1 MRIGLLEYTETEQP
15 LSTWLVTLLLIV
27 QAATAV
33 AMPRTAPAAVQLAPG
48 SSVAIISHYG
58 KLPPLVQKSVAR
70 QIALWQPR
78 SSARKA
84 SDTDVWSNLKLF
96 GKAAPA
102 APSQPTRRQLPDA
115 ASQLFIASLK
125 LALQHRLRVDTLP
138 ASGISA
144 GTITRAAIIGILN
157 GHTAESVLVPVMTT
171 VVLSERAQLRANLWA
186 MVSIFTLGSGE
197 DGAQLREQKVY
208 CCGTY
213 AAPRVM
219 FGTAYLK
226 TRTAVLARACW
237 QAASMAVSSI
247 EMRHPSP
254 FATPGVTIAIT
265 PIAAPPT
272 ADLLVFANTGRR
284 VVPAGI
290 KGLPVDA
297 SPYFNLDLQ
306 PFQEKNLISTDKCAR
321 YMASKKFQLS
331 SLWNGITPDLDR
343 VVQIGRL
350 LHVRLVFLSRIVD
363 LESSSGTDRRGL
375 PADSAYARSVGYL
388 IDAST
393 GHLLWAEAGTAAMR
407 SGVNLIGG
415 HSNLNVIIEDAER
428 FALSALN
435 RKFQLY
441 KNQFVTGRPL
451 LDVSP
456 ANAVDG

>member
-15 LSTWLVTLLLIV
+15 LSTWLTTLLLIV

-33 AMPRTAPAAVQLAPG
+33 AMPRTAPAAVHLAPG
-48 SSVAIISHYG
+48 SSVAIISQFD
-58 KLPPLVQKSVAR
+58 KLPPRVQKTVTR
-70 QIALWQPR
+70 QIALWQPH
-78 SSARKA
+78 SSVDKT
-84 SDTDVWSNLKLF
+84 SDNDSWSNLKLF
-96 GKAAPA
+96 GKAAPL
-102 APSQPTRRQLPDA
+102 APSQPTRYQLPAA

-125 LALQHRLRVDTLP
+125 LALLHRLRVDTIP
-138 ASGISA
+138 GSGISA
-144 GTITRAAIIGILN
+144 ATITRAHIADILN
-157 GHTAESVLVPVMTT
+157 GHTATSVLVPVMTT
-171 VVLSERAQLRANLWA
+171 VALSERAQLRANLWA
-186 MVSIFTLGSGE
+186 VVSIFTLGSGDE
-197 DGAQLREQKVY
+197 GTRLREQKVY

-237 QAASMAVSSI
+237 QAALMAVSSL
-247 EMRHPSP
+247 ELRHPSP
-254 FATPGVTIAIT
+254 FAKPGVTIAIA

-272 ADLLVFANTGRR
+272 ADVLIFANTGRR
-284 VVPAGI
+284 VVPAGV

-297 SPYFNLDLQ
+297 SPYFDFDLQ
-306 PFQEKNLISTDKCAR
+306 PFQETNVISTDKFAR

-331 SLWNGITPDLDR
+331 SLWSGITPDLDR
-343 VVQIGRL
+343 VAQIGRL
-350 LHVRLVFLSRIVD
+350 LHVRLLFLSRIVD

-388 IDAST
+388 LDAST
-393 GHLLWAEAGTAAMR
+393 GQVLWAGAGTAAMR

-435 RKFQLY
+435 RKFQSY
-441 KNQFVTGRPL
+441 KHQFVTGHPL
-451 LDVSP
+451 QDVSP
-456 ANAVDG
+456 AIAVDG